1 MACSDRMTAAITS
14 DGALFTWGDGNPGNL
29 GYAQAARQFVPRQVA
44 GGLPG
49 QHATQARRARTPHRH
64 VYPCLTS
71 ESVFVD
77 VQWLELPRLLTSHN
91 NCCHLRGAA
100 ALCMLQTAA
109 VSDCAVLSERW
120 HACVSMLL
128 RQQPVP
134 SSAVDW
140 QVDTAV
146 ISGRRSHADRSMQQP
161 SRAQGTCSPGA
172 AASAGSWAIRAA
184 HTRVLRS
191 RGGLR
196 NWPATG

>member
-77 VQWLELPRLLTSHN
+77 VQWLELPSAHFSQQLLPFA
-91 NCCHLRGAA
+91 RG
-100 ALCMLQTAA
+100 C
-109 VSDCAVLSERW
+109 CAVHAADCRCERLRSTVREV
-120 HACVSMLL
+120 ACLC
-128 RQQPVP
+128 
-134 SSAVDW
+134 
-140 QVDTAV
+140 
-146 ISGRRSHADRSMQQP
+146 IH
-161 SRAQGTCSPGA
+161 
-172 AASAGSWAIRAA
+172 AAS
-184 HTRVLRS
+184 
-191 RGGLR
+191 
-196 NWPATG
+196 PATSPLQRCRLAG